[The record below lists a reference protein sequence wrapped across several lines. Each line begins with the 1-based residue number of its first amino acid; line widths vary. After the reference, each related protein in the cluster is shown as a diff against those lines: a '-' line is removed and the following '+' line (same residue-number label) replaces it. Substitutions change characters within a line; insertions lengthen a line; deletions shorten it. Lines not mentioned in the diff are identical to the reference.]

1 MANNIGETL
10 TSGGGIRPVVQPV
23 QDNTTSAV
31 LQGIGTG
38 MSLFSS
44 NLSNQKMQD
53 AAAAEDLKAQQA
65 ADASNAAAKYVSEV
79 QQVKATKGG
88 LAAQT
93 FAAQK
98 FAEIQGSLGVGTREE
113 FVDHVKK
120 GLGFNPIEASTNKL
134 IEQEEARQEKEIE
147 DRNTATTIYLSSVDL
162 NNPESVQMASAN
174 VESMSQ
180 DQINY
185 ILQVNAAEDL
195 RIQKELQSHNLF
207 QERTATQDMK
217 RGKAQRLATTAM
229 SAGFNKLTAG
239 FQVRMEQAIA
249 SGDVNTIMNV
259 QKEGLS
265 RLQLLEAGLAEETSG
280 IVQGMGFQDVDQTTL
295 SAQLQ
300 PLRNQITNLK
310 AMFKM
315 TDLQNATQATTKYL
329 FTTALNH
336 TATQNT
342 ETGRV
347 ATAVLSDQLFGTS
360 FGQTYIEKWATK
372 DLLHNAL
379 MFNGIEQPNEKAA
392 VKKLE
397 DATTQGSVFAVQE
410 LDPASPNL
418 PDLVADLTQAQVTAL
433 QVGVKNPENRQVLA
447 AGVVQNWEA
456 AAFGQSSNA
465 IRGKVFEPTL
475 NFFANTANA
484 AAYRGELDGTEDTF
498 LAASME
504 YVKGNVMPALT
515 QAIGLSSQDLS
526 TKFEV
531 KVQDGKFKLTPKLIE
546 ADSQFSA
553 AGQAASAA
561 NSQRRVVAQAARK
574 TEALYNKILL
584 TYSNLYDVNL
594 NTAMEVFA
602 EKYAQG
608 LGVDLIELEDTKN
621 VE

>member
-53 AAAAEDLKAQQA
+53 AAAAEDLKARQA

-134 IEQEEARQEKEIE
+134 IEQEEAKQEKEVK

-180 DQINY
+180 DQINF

-195 RIQKELQSHNLF
+195 KIQKELQSHNLF

-217 RGKAQRLATTAM
+217 RSKAQRLATTAM

-239 FQVRMEQAIA
+239 FQVRMEQAVA

-300 PLRNQITNLK
+300 PLRNQIANLK

-379 MFNGIEQPNEKAA
+379 MFNGIEQPSEKAA

-410 LDPASPNL
+410 LDPSSPNL
-418 PDLVADLTQAQVTAL
+418 PELVADLTQAQVTAL

-475 NFFANTANA
+475 NFFSNTANA
-484 AAYRGELDGTEDTF
+484 VAYKSELNGTEDTF

-553 AGQAASAA
+553 AGQAATAA

-608 LGVDLIELEDTKN
+608 LGVDLIELESSEN
-621 VE
+621 EE

>member
-10 TSGGGIRPVVQPV
+10 TSGGGITPVTQPV

-44 NLSNQKMQD
+44 NLTNQKAQ
-53 AAAAEDLKAQQA
+53 AAASAESLKLQQEGDASQA
-65 ADASNAAAKYVSEV
+65 AATYISEV

-98 FAEIQGSLGVGTREE
+98 FAEIQGSLGIGTREV

-134 IEQEEARQEKEIE
+134 IEQEEAKATKEAA
-147 DRNTATTIYLSSVDL
+147 DRNTATTIYLASVDL
-162 NNPESVQMASAN
+162 NNPESVQQAAAN
-174 VESMSQ
+174 VEGMSQ
-180 DQINY
+180 DQINF
-185 ILQVNAAEDL
+185 ILQVNEAQDL
-195 RIQKELQSHNLF
+195 KVQKEIQSHNLF
-207 QERTATQDMK
+207 QERTATQDVK
-217 RGKAQRLATTAM
+217 RNKAQRLATTAM
-229 SAGFNKLTAG
+229 SSGFIKIASG
-239 FQVRMEQAIA
+239 FQVRMEQAVA
-249 SGDVNTIMNV
+249 SGDVNTIMSV
-259 QKEGLS
+259 QKEGLA
-265 RLQLLEAGLAEETSG
+265 RLQLLEAGLAEETAG
-280 IVQGMGFQDVDQTTL
+280 IVQGMGYQDIDLTSVN
-295 SAQLQ
+295 AQLQ
-300 PLRNQITNLK
+300 PLRNQIANLK
-310 AMFKM
+310 SMFKM
-315 TDLQNATQATTKYL
+315 TDLQHATEATTKYL

-347 ATAVLSDQLFGTS
+347 ATAVLSDQLFGTR

-379 MFNGIEQPNEKAA
+379 MFNGIEQSSEKGA

-418 PDLVADLTQAQVTAL
+418 PELVADLTQAQVTAL
-433 QVGVKNPENRQVLA
+433 QVGVTNEANRPVLA
-447 AGVVQNWEA
+447 GGVVQNWEA

-475 NFFANTANA
+475 NFFADPKNA
-484 AAYRGELDGTEDTF
+484 SAYKGELAGTEDTF

-504 YVKGNVMPALT
+504 YVKGNVMPSLT
-515 QAIGLSSQDLS
+515 QAVGLSSQDLS

-531 KVQDGKFKLTPKLIE
+531 QVVNGKFKLTPKTIE
-546 ADSQFSA
+546 ATSEFSV
-553 AGQAASAA
+553 AGQAASRA

-594 NTAMEVFA
+594 DTAMTVFA
-602 EKYAQG
+602 EKYAEG
-608 LGVDLIELEDTKN
+608 LGVDLIEVEDTS
-621 VE
+621 EE

>member
-53 AAAAEDLKAQQA
+53 AAAAEDLKARQA

-134 IEQEEARQEKEIE
+134 IEQEEAKQEKEIK

-300 PLRNQITNLK
+300 PLRNQIANLK

-347 ATAVLSDQLFGTS
+347 ATAVLSDQLFGTR

-379 MFNGIEQPNEKAA
+379 MFNGIEQDSNKAS

-418 PDLVADLTQAQVTAL
+418 PELVADLTQAQVTAL
-433 QVGVKNPENRQVLA
+433 QVGVKNPENRTVLA
-447 AGVVQNWEA
+447 GGVVQNWEA

-475 NFFANTANA
+475 NFFAEAGNA
-484 AAYRGELDGTEDTF
+484 AAYKGELAGTEDVF

-515 QAIGLSSQDLS
+515 QAVGLSSQDLS

-531 KVQDGKFKLTPKLIE
+531 KVQDGKFKLTPKAVDGGSE
-546 ADSQFSA
+546 FSP

-561 NSQRRVVAQAARK
+561 NSQRRVVTQAARK

-608 LGVDLIELEDTKN
+608 LGVDLIEVEDTEN